1 MAELISISSIK
12 AVHEFLGVGAPEHP
26 LISILQNTSGGHEAL
41 SGHKFVLNLYQITLK
56 HFSGKSLTYGRN
68 TYDFEEGTL
77 IFSRPGQTLAFGES
91 EESDANGEGW
101 TLLFHPDLIRTSE
114 LGQHIENY
122 SFFSYDAHEA
132 LHLSEAERKSLEDI
146 LKKIEQEYAEKI
158 DRYSQS
164 LINANIKLLLD
175 YCTRYFDR
183 QFYTRSNQNKD
194 VVTQFE
200 QLLKNY
206 YQSDKPAEEGV
217 PSVSYCGRELGLSP
231 SYLSDL
237 LKKETGRNALEHIH
251 FFIIEKAKTALL
263 ASDQPVGQIAYAL
276 GFEYP
281 QHFARV
287 FKNKVGLSPSAYRG
301 QA

>member
-1 MAELISISSIK
+1 MADLISISSIK
-12 AVHEFLGVGAPEHP
+12 SVHDFLGAGAPQHP
-26 LISILQNTSGGHEAL
+26 LISIIRNTAGGHEAL
-41 SGHKFVLNLYQITLK
+41 SGHKFVLNLYQVTLK
-56 HFSGKSLTYGRN
+56 HFSGHSLTYGRN
-68 TYDFEEGTL
+68 IYDFQEGTL

-91 EESDANGEGW
+91 KDSDSNGEGW

-114 LGQHIENY
+114 LGQQIENY
-122 SFFSYDAHEA
+122 SFFSYEAHEA
-132 LHLSEAERKSLEDI
+132 LHLSETERKSLEEI

-158 DRYSQS
+158 DRHSHS
-164 LINANIKLLLD
+164 LINGNIKLLLD

-194 VVTQFE
+194 VVMQFE
-200 QLLKNY
+200 QLLQAY
-206 YQSDKPAEEGV
+206 YRSEKPADEGV
-217 PSVSYCGRELGLSP
+217 PSVAYCGRELGLSS

-263 ASDQPVGQIAYAL
+263 SSSQPVGQIGYEL

-287 FKNKVGLSPSAYRG
+287 FKNKVGMSPSAYRSI
-301 QA
+301 